1 MIRCIIVDDEPLAL
15 DLMEDFIH
23 KVPFLELVC
32 RCESAVD
39 ALEILQNQKIDLI
52 FLDIQMHD
60 ITGIQLLKS
69 LKNSPMVILTTA
81 YQQYAIEGYDLN
93 VMDYLLKP
101 IPFDRFFKA
110 ATKAYQYFNLCNRV
124 KTEEQP
130 QIAPPANTNNEEND
144 DFLFVKSDYKT
155 VKINLKDISYIEGLK
170 DYVKIYTTL
179 KPIPILSL
187 LTLKSLEEKLPAKDF
202 IRVHRSFIVS
212 LNKIE
217 SIQKSRIKIGD
228 KLIPISDYYKDNFSK
243 LIKGKNI

>member
-1 MIRCIIVDDEPLAL
+1 
-15 DLMEDFIH
+15 
-23 KVPFLELVC
+23 
-32 RCESAVD
+32 
-39 ALEILQNQKIDLI
+39 
-52 FLDIQMHD
+52 
-60 ITGIQLLKS
+60 LLKS